1 MPNLPSKL
9 PIKRLALLLA
19 LLVALV
25 PTPAFGAGVTLS
37 LSPESGTQSAAFDV
51 KIMLN
56 TGSQEAGAV
65 DIALTWEPEE
75 LEIAK
80 ANISAGADF
89 HVVAVSVDEDR
100 KLIEFTVYADEEFSG
115 AALHLATLRFTPQ
128 KTSGT
133 TELRLSQETTGVFLD
148 GEDILNSVSG
158 ATYTLSSAIGG
169 DEEEEEE
176 EEEEETHRECQNEV
190 CVEVS
195 GAGSDECTTNSDCQ
209 SSSDVGGDTGG
220 NTGGDAGEI
229 NTAGREDF
237 MIFLTLFALSLITS
251 GFLWLA
257 IP

>member
-9 PIKRLALLLA
+9 PIKKLALLLA
-19 LLVALV
+19 LLAFLV

-51 KIMLN
+51 RILLN
-56 TGSQEAGAV
+56 TGDQEAGAV

-80 ANISAGADF
+80 ADISAGGDF
-89 HVVAVSVDEDR
+89 NIVAVSVDEAQ

-115 AALHLATLRFTPQ
+115 TALHLATLKFTPK

-148 GEDILNSVSG
+148 GEDILNSVAG
-158 ATYTLSSAIGG
+158 ATYTLSSAVGG
-169 DEEEEEE
+169 D
-176 EEEEETHRECQNEV
+176 EETHRECQDET

-195 GAGSDECTTNSDCQ
+195 GAGSDECSTNSDCQ
-209 SSSDVGGDTGG
+209 SSSTGGDTDARA
-220 NTGGDAGEI
+220 DAGEM
-229 NTAGREDF
+229 NTAGRGDF
-237 MIFLTLFALSLITS
+237 TIFLTLFALSLIS
-251 GFLWLA
+251 GGFLWLA